1 MTDTDPTADLI
12 RVLSRL
18 MAQRGRRAV
27 ELAQAAGLGRS
38 AVSDILNGHRPNPR
52 RSTLVALAREL
63 EVPVAALLD
72 PVPAPLTT
80 GDRNW
85 HVSDPSSPAQATQQG
100 AAVGPDLATVWEV
113 DVQASAG
120 PGAVMDMVETPTA
133 AGVPPLAAAAL
144 AVDRA
149 NFLERYREP
158 PEGTRVLR
166 IKGDSMERL
175 GPGAPGLRHGDRVVV
190 RLGDRDVANAGVFI
204 LHNGDALICKRLELL
219 PREGRD
225 DARRLRVMSDNPAY
239 SPQEVALEGIVIIGR
254 VVGVLDPTLVVSRQP
269 WDGTKTP

>member
-1 MTDTDPTADLI
+1 MTDSDPTADLI
-12 RVLSRL
+12 QVLSRL

-52 RSTLVALAREL
+52 RSTLLALAREL

-72 PVPAPLTT
+72 PVPGPLTSS
-80 GDRNW
+80 DQNW
-85 HVSDPSSPAQATQQG
+85 HSPESPSPVQATRQG
-100 AAVGPDLATVWEV
+100 TAVGSGLATVWEV

-120 PGAVMDMVETPTA
+120 PGVIVDMVETPTA
-133 AGVPPLAAAAL
+133 AGVPPFAAAAL
-144 AVDRA
+144 AVDRSS
-149 NFLERYREP
+149 FLERFREP

-204 LHNGDALICKRLELL
+204 LHNGDALVCKRLELL
-219 PREGRD
+219 PREGGD

-239 SPQEVALEGIVIIGR
+239 STQVMALEGIVIVGR
-254 VVGVLDPTLVVSRQP
+254 VVGVLDPALVVSRQP
-269 WDGTKTP
+269 WDGANAP